1 MSWLELIVDSVMCF
15 NNIIKG
21 TKWGISGP
29 KVGILLQ
36 SKSCHYDI
44 VGLLSEGLQGIPWQ
58 NHTYTTHILL
68 STHVFR
74 VTDTLP
80 LAGEIWG
87 KRYPT
92 LALNISN

>member
-1 MSWLELIVDSVMCF
+1 MIVDSVMCF

-21 TKWGISGP
+21 TKWGILGD
-29 KVGILLQ
+29 KVGILQ
-36 SKSCHYDI
+36 SKSCQYCDI
-44 VGLLSEGLQGIPWQ
+44 VGLLLEGLQASPWQ
-58 NHTYTTHILL
+58 NHTYTHILL

-87 KRYPT
+87 KHYPT

>member
-1 MSWLELIVDSVMCF
+1 MIVDSVMCF

-21 TKWGISGP
+21 TKWGIWGH
-29 KVGILLQ
+29 KVGILQ
-36 SKSCHYDI
+36 SKSCQYDI
-44 VGLLSEGLQGIPWQ
+44 VGLLLEGLQGILWQ
-58 NHTYTTHILL
+58 NHTYNTHILL

-87 KRYPT
+87 KHYPT